1 MSKEKQIEEMA
12 KDICVA
18 EQKTNYSCT
27 EKCKKQG
34 ICAYCK
40 VIAETLYNAGYR
52 KQSEGEWIDQYKGQ
66 HTNPIYVC
74 SICGKGTLLRPH
86 INELDNMEM
95 VQALS
100 PFCPKCGAK
109 MKGGA
114 E

>member
-1 MSKEKQIEEMA
+1 MSREKQIDEMA

-52 KQSEGEWIDQYKGQ
+52 KQSEGEWTRSDEFDEQYGFLYK
-66 HTNPIYVC
+66 C
-74 SICGKGTLLRPH
+74 SCCGVLAWIGKYCS
-86 INELDNMEM
+86 N
-95 VQALS
+95 
-100 PFCPKCGAK
+100 CGAK

>member
-1 MSKEKQIEEMA
+1 MSREKQIEEMA

-40 VIAETLYNAGYR
+40 VIAETLYEAGYR
-52 KQSEGEWIDQYKGQ
+52 KQSEGEWLAKDNFNGR
-66 HTNPIYVC
+66 C
-74 SICGKGTLLRPH
+74 SIATCSNCGTEKAFSILVRTETIATLYPYC
-86 INELDNMEM
+86 
-95 VQALS
+95 Q
-100 PFCPKCGAK
+100 KCGAK